1 MRSLSLCVCVC
12 VCGARICT
20 RENER
25 KERRRR
31 GYCERPDTF
40 VACVHSTQP
49 PGAATV
55 PSGAEMTSAYLI
67 PVNEETFLSLST
79 SSHSSSCS
87 SNSLSPSAPSP
98 CASISLS
105 LSLSLSLSFSLS
117 TSLPLSLSPSA
128 DVRLWV
134 QGHVPPGHIQSEQLA
149 GGDVEEDTLHC
160 VDEVSRRKLASNI
173 RQRRISHRLR
183 VGEINSSM

>member
-1 MRSLSLCVCVC
+1 MCVC

-105 LSLSLSLSFSLS
+105 LAFVLFCRMIPFICWNSFPLRLETGENSEAGLREREREREAPPFPLLPRLSLQRPPFLTYYYLSH
-117 TSLPLSLSPSA
+117 PLL
-128 DVRLWV
+128 
-134 QGHVPPGHIQSEQLA
+134 
-149 GGDVEEDTLHC
+149 GGGKCASVEC
-160 VDEVSRRKLASNI
+160 CWPVSYD
-173 RQRRISHRLR
+173 
-183 VGEINSSM
+183 